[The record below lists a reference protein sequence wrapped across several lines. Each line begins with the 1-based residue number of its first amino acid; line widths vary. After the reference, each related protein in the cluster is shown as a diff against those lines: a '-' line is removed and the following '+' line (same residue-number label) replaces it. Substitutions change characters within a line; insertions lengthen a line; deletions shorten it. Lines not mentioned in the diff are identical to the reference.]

1 VADTRTVLI
10 VDDDDGVRSLAAE
23 VFDGL
28 GHRVIQASNGKAAL
42 EALAAYPEISVLFTD
57 VVMPGMS
64 GQQLADEA
72 TRRRPD
78 LLVVMTSGYVKGPP
92 IVDTAFVQKPWR
104 LGDLQ
109 RTVQELL
116 GVRS

>member
-1 VADTRTVLI
+1 MKDARTVLV

-28 GHRVIQASNGKAAL
+28 GHHVIEASNGEAAL
-42 EALAAYPEISVLFTD
+42 TALDAHPEISVLFTD

-64 GQQLADEA
+64 GQQLADVA
-72 TRRRPD
+72 MRRRPD

-92 IVDTAFVQKPWR
+92 IVDMAFVKKPWR

-109 RTVQELL
+109 RTVRDLL
-116 GVRS
+116 DDR